1 MAGSVVVLLAAT
13 PAWALDLDPIGL
25 GTRVAALGDVDGD
38 GKGDFAAAT
47 ASSRPK
53 VHVVSGATRKVLW
66 TRDGYDAAAVP
77 DETGDGR
84 PEVVV
89 GCTTRSEDG
98 VWCEVVDGAS
108 GAVVRTLVPPEGTEK
123 FTFRGASTQSVSLA
137 GDVDGDG
144 RPELLVLR
152 ATPPGRPVPGYD
164 SWCDEAALLL
174 LSLDGKTATP
184 VDAQIDRNYREFIAT
199 PAGDLD
205 GDGKADLFLRGDW
218 KRGSGK
224 LPVRVIAPPGRVVLE
239 FTGDYLR
246 TPDSVAPLGD
256 VNGDGRTDYLFG
268 QEFAKRGA
276 SDFAGEIRV
285 VSGKDG
291 KTIRTAKGKKEGDG
305 LGAAAASIGDADG
318 DGVPDFV
325 GGAPGV
331 DAKKDAKNDFGLSGA
346 VMAFSGKTAKPLWTT
361 TGTDYSQR
369 LGIAVAAIGDVDG
382 DGVSDVAAGAPAF
395 GAGAGQVFV
404 ISGKSGQVL
413 GTVREG
419 D

>member
-1 MAGSVVVLLAAT
+1 MDWTKAFTETDTTKLFLDSGRKFWIEVRNELSHAEDRAISLGSFRRLYRGDEQLVE
-13 PAWALDLDPIGL
+13 LDP
-25 GTRVAALGDVDGD
+25 RA
-38 GKGDFAAAT
+38 
-47 ASSRPK
+47 
-53 VHVVSGATRKVLW
+53 GADQKVLTW
-66 TRDGYDAAAVP
+66 LVDWN
-77 DETGDGR
+77 
-84 PEVVV
+84 VV
-89 GCTTRSEDG
+89 
-98 VWCEVVDGAS
+98 
-108 GAVVRTLVPPEGTEK
+108 
-123 FTFRGASTQSVSLA
+123 
-137 GDVDGDG
+137 
-144 RPELLVLR
+144 
-152 ATPPGRPVPGYD
+152 
-164 SWCDEAALLL
+164 
-174 LSLDGKTATP
+174 
-184 VDAQIDRNYREFIAT
+184 
-199 PAGDLD
+199 
-205 GDGKADLFLRGDW
+205 
-218 KRGSGK
+218 
-224 LPVRVIAPPGRVVLE
+224 
-239 FTGDYLR
+239 
-246 TPDSVAPLGD
+246 
-256 VNGDGRTDYLFG
+256 
-268 QEFAKRGA
+268 
-276 SDFAGEIRV
+276 
-285 VSGKDG
+285 GKDG